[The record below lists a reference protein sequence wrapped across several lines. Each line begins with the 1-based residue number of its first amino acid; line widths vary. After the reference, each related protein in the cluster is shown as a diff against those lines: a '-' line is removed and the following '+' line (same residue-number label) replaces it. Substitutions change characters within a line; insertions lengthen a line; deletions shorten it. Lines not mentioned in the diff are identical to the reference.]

1 MTLKDADLGAVPF
14 DWIGR
19 APSQMCI
26 AAAFATANWSNE
38 SLLLDDVGTPFH
50 SPPATNIPATM
61 QSGKARGIRTARRL
75 AVKNLCT
82 TVGKDLPP
90 SAGSQQTR
98 LPALWLAEASVPTIR
113 KYHLHGSGRSVSA
126 FRKGF
131 SNPDDATLF

>member
-14 DWIGR
+14 DRIGR
-19 APSQMCI
+19 APSQMRI
-26 AAAFATANWSNE
+26 AAAFAAANWSNE

-61 QSGKARGIRTARRL
+61 RSGKARGIRTARRL

-90 SAGSQQTR
+90 SAGSQQTQIGIT
-98 LPALWLAEASVPTIR
+98 LPALWLAEASVATIW
-113 KYHLHGSGRSVSA
+113 KYH
-126 FRKGF
+126 
-131 SNPDDATLF
+131 ATWEQS